1 LTVHAIKKK
10 HSTQIMTQITSHRG
24 SVRKMSVAENL
35 NKQQRKLGLG
45 RGDQCLPS
53 LERNTDPNEA
63 LIPCLHAAVL
73 MRIQE
78 IYCQGFI
85 SQELASEAKAT
96 ANLIEKRGFHYRKE
110 FLKTARAMAILSFQK
125 DGYKAFGLFFKSEL
139 NNEIQL

>member
-1 LTVHAIKKK
+1 
-10 HSTQIMTQITSHRG
+10 MTQTKAHRG
-24 SVRKMSVAENL
+24 SGRKMSIAQNL
-35 NKQQRKLGLG
+35 NKQQKKLGLLAKG
-45 RGDQCLPS
+45 NQCLPS

-78 IYCQGFI
+78 IYCRGFI
-85 SQELASEAKAT
+85 SQELADEAKAT
-96 ANLIEKRGFHYRKE
+96 ANLIEKRGFQMLYRKE

-139 NNEIQL
+139 NNNEI

>member
-1 LTVHAIKKK
+1 
-10 HSTQIMTQITSHRG
+10 MTQTKAHRG
-24 SVRKMSVAENL
+24 SVRKMSVAEL